1 MQRTYAMIL
10 MSSCIIKGEAGI
22 LMREQHKRYDI
33 CVIGAGPGGY
43 VAAIYGAQKGKR
55 VALVEKDHIG
65 GTCLN
70 RGCIPTKTFLAAARL
85 RRGLLKSE
93 VFSLEKSGLQVDMG
107 KLVKRKNGIVA
118 SLRKSIE
125 SLIKSHG
132 VDSYKGSGRIV
143 NSKTV
148 EIGNTG
154 REAGEKILTQAIII
168 ATGSKPGQLPGVIPD
183 GERIITSDHAVD
195 LSSIPKD
202 IIIIG
207 GGVIGIEFSSIFR
220 NMGSKVT
227 VIEMLPSILSTEDRE
242 IVATLRRILERS
254 GIEIRTDTKVR
265 EVKKDEKKVVVFTEN
280 QRGEKAHYEAEKILV
295 AAGRIPYTEGLE
307 LEDLGVRTERG
318 FVKVNGKMETN
329 VPGIY
334 AIGDVVGGLMLAHAA
349 SQEAI
354 VAVDSI
360 LGHPSQID
368 YRSIPRCIYSIPEAA
383 SVGLNEDEAIANK
396 IAVNV
401 GRFPFSANGKAIIEG
416 ESEGF
421 FKVIADKE
429 IGQIIGVHVLGE
441 NATDLIG
448 SGVISMA
455 LEGTIDDIEA
465 SVQAHPTLF
474 EAFKE
479 AVLDAKGKA
488 IHLPPKLK

>member
-1 MQRTYAMIL
+1 MNLCNDRLQSRVTEREVDL
-10 MSSCIIKGEAGI
+10 LIK
-22 LMREQHKRYDI
+22 EQPKHYDI
-33 CVIGAGPGGY
+33 CVIGGGPGGY
-43 VAAIYGAQKGKR
+43 VAAIYGAQKGKK

-93 VFSLEKSGLQVDMG
+93 VFSFEKSGLQVDMG

-118 SLRKSIE
+118 LLRKSTE

-132 VDSYKGSGRIV
+132 VDSYKGIGRIV

-148 EIGNTG
+148 QVGDAG
-154 REAGEKILTQAIII
+154 REDGEKIFTEAIII
-168 ATGSKPGQLPGVIPD
+168 ATGSSPGQLPGVTPD
-183 GERIITSDHAVD
+183 GKRIITSDHAID
-195 LSSIPKD
+195 LSSIPKE

-227 VIEMLPSILSTEDRE
+227 VIEMLPSILPTEDRE
-242 IVATLRRILERS
+242 ITTTLRRILERS

-265 EVKKDEKKVVVFTEN
+265 EVKRDEKKAEVLTEN
-280 QRGEKAHYEAEKILV
+280 NRGERARDGAEKILV
-295 AAGRIPYTEGLE
+295 ATGRVPCTEGLE
-307 LEDLGVRTERG
+307 LQNLGVRMEKG
-318 FVKVNGKMETN
+318 FVKVNGKMETG

-334 AIGDVVGGLMLAHAA
+334 AIGDVIGGLMLAHAA

-354 VAVDSI
+354 VAVDNI
-360 LGHPSQID
+360 LGHSSQID

-383 SVGLNEDEAIANK
+383 SVGLNEDEAIAHK
-396 IAVNV
+396 IPINV
-401 GRFPFSANGKAIIEG
+401 GRFPFSASGKAIIEG

-421 FKVIADKE
+421 FKVITDKE
-429 IGQIIGVHVLGE
+429 IGQIIGVHILGE

-448 SGVISMA
+448 GGVISLMM
-455 LEGTIDDIEA
+455 EGTIDDIEA

-474 EAFKE
+474 EVFKE
-479 AVLDAKGKA
+479 AALDAKGKA
-488 IHLPPKLK
+488 IQLPPQRR